1 MGLLPHSYFS
11 SYLKYKNIHLWAAA
25 ESTEASL
32 EELFELGKG
41 KTAKSLAGEAMVKWK
56 NVHTLPVI
64 SNWKLKPQ
72 HLLSLM
78 PLKA

>member
-41 KTAKSLAGEAMVKWK
+41 KTAVTSRRGDGEVEKRPYFTR
-56 NVHTLPVI
+56 N
-64 SNWKLKPQ
+64 
-72 HLLSLM
+72 
-78 PLKA
+78 